1 MGVTQGIGAERAPAP
16 LASTKRAQAL
26 IEVTAEAWSSD
37 PLALPGD
44 TRQALASDGRAE
56 LLNVLDDE
64 LPPRVIRCGSS
75 GCSRLVRGRAQPN
88 VS

>member
-1 MGVTQGIGAERAPAP
+1 VSSLSWCLTPEYENLGVTQRIGAERAPAP

-44 TRQALASDGRAE
+44 TRQALATDGRAE
-56 LLNVLDDE
+56 LLK
-64 LPPRVIRCGSS
+64 SS
-75 GCSRLVRGRAQPN
+75 TTNSLRA
-88 VS
+88 